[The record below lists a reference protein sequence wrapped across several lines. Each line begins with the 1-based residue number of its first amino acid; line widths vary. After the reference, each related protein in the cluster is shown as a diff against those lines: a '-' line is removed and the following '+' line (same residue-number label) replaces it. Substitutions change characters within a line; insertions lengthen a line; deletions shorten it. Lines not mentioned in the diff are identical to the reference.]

1 MAETDNSHIKLGQR
15 VAKSAEHPLGWQ
27 YVSALPEDKACIVAL
42 PGSSADNSR
51 KANGF
56 AKMIQETLEDK
67 SVPVYSGEYGYGDRI
82 FRVDREAILAH
93 YGQEDKA
100 GKFIKYVKEEDKTYI
115 PQYIRELYAAVIAP
129 RLRDDNNNR
138 TSVRQAAQRLNQLV
152 FANHCQGSTVSFQLE
167 RLMLEDMKKLGYP
180 EKTGEYL
187 LKQIHNI
194 SVAPVTPYGVSKTSV
209 YKFVSLDDNVAMS
222 VRTPQIQHIL
232 RRKREHQRFLEGIH
246 GNETERRAG
255 NKPFTMQF
263 TMFCPSGNETV
274 FAVSNMYPKDVQ
286 QNPDY
291 EDIEHTFAPYSD
303 QEDEDR
309 TKQGDVMS
317 KMFRALLNK
326 LASHAKQNESEFNEL
341 PNLSADKNLAGFFK
355 QAKNNRYNFIMAET
369 ALLRARRHRNK

>member
-67 SVPVYSGEYGYGDRI
+67 SVPVYSVEYGYGDRI

-138 TSVRQAAQRLNQLV
+138 TFKSAC
-152 FANHCQGSTVSFQLE
+152 FCQPLPRF
-167 RLMLEDMKKLGYP
+167 YC
-180 EKTGEYL
+180 
-187 LKQIHNI
+187 
-194 SVAPVTPYGVSKTSV
+194 
-209 YKFVSLDDNVAMS
+209 FVSA
-222 VRTPQIQHIL
+222 
-232 RRKREHQRFLEGIH
+232 
-246 GNETERRAG
+246 RAPDAG
-255 NKPFTMQF
+255 RYEKARL
-263 TMFCPSGNETV
+263 SG
-274 FAVSNMYPKDVQ
+274 KD
-286 QNPDY
+286 
-291 EDIEHTFAPYSD
+291 
-303 QEDEDR
+303 R
-309 TKQGDVMS
+309 
-317 KMFRALLNK
+317 
-326 LASHAKQNESEFNEL
+326 
-341 PNLSADKNLAGFFK
+341 
-355 QAKNNRYNFIMAET
+355 
-369 ALLRARRHRNK
+369 